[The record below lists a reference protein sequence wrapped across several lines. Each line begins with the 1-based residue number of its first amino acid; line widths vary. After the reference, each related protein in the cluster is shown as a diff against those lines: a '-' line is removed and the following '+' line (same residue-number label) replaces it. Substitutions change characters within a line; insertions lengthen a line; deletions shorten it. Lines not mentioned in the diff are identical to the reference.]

1 MILGLL
7 QKRKPL
13 GQTAR
18 KRNLFD
24 LQKEYCAL
32 GTQTLIADIDNRFCR
47 EIEKSTLEENCFVL
61 SHCHHPTS
69 CSLVLVAIR

>member
-1 MILGLL
+1 MILGSL

-47 EIEKSTLEENCFVL
+47 EIEKSFCAGKVYPNTLYL
-61 SHCHHPTS
+61 DKRRPQ
-69 CSLVLVAIR
+69 